1 VSAGSARALAFIA
14 LALGLASGCRGAKP
28 PAADTTAAGS
38 ASAAAPPATA
48 TPSAPGGRAA
58 ARSAAEDTARALI
71 ARHSLTRLRPE
82 CVTLERTAAD
92 SGVAFD
98 VREKHGAACGGDP
111 ATAPRLFTLGL
122 DTLTGAAWSDAR
134 SDDGTMRP
142 LRPPAPPR

>member
-38 ASAAAPPATA
+38 AS
-48 TPSAPGGRAA
+48 AA

-142 LRPPAPPR
+142 LPPPARPR